1 MTEVTSI
8 AAKSPVSVRSRI
20 SGGKVENQ
28 LLQGRKT
35 SCGKVENQLLQG

>member
-20 SGGKVENQ
+20 SGGKVKS
-28 LLQGRKT
+28 QG
-35 SCGKVENQLLQG
+35 S